1 MSAPFFKDDI
11 EFLQRFLKCGG
22 FYHDEVDGEWGP
34 DTEAAM
40 TAFEA
45 ASSAIKQQMGESD
58 ARSEQKI
65 LTLHIPV
72 QRAARRAL
80 QSLAVAGITAKIISG
95 TRTYAEQDALF
106 EIGRSKPGN
115 RVTNARGGESNH
127 NFGLAWDI
135 GIWVDGFYDGKRTPR
150 DAALE
155 RRADDQYQ
163 GASSAILGLGIVG
176 LEWGGNWMSIKDF
189 PHYQLAGGLS
199 VSRVRE
205 RFERGEPYLPTG

>member
-11 EFLQRFLKCGG
+11 EFLQRFLKSGG
-22 FYHDEVDGEWGP
+22 FYRDELDGEWGP
-34 DTEAAM
+34 NTEEAM
-40 TAFEA
+40 TAFDA
-45 ASSAIKQQMGESD
+45 ASTAIRQEMGELDS
-58 ARSEQKI
+58 RSEQKI
-65 LTLHIPV
+65 RTLHLPV

-80 QSLAVAGITAKIISG
+80 QSLAAAGITAKIISG

-106 EIGRSKPGN
+106 EIGRSKPGD

-135 GIWVDGFYDGKRTPR
+135 GIWVDGFYDGKRTPP
-150 DAALE
+150 DKALE
-155 RRADDQYQ
+155 KRADDQYQ
-163 GASSAILGLGIVG
+163 SASSAILGLSIAG
-176 LEWGGNWMSIKDF
+176 LEWGGNWASLKDF
-189 PHYQLAGGLS
+189 PHYQLAGGLT

>member
-22 FYHDEVDGEWGP
+22 FYRGEIDGEWGP
-34 DTEAAM
+34 NTEAAM
-40 TAFEA
+40 TAFDA
-45 ASSAIKQQMGESD
+45 ASSGIRQQVGEFDS
-58 ARSEQKI
+58 RSEQNI
-65 LTLHIPV
+65 RTLHIPV
-72 QRAARRAL
+72 QQAARRAL
-80 QSLAVAGITAKIISG
+80 QSLAAAGITAKIISG

-150 DAALE
+150 DNALE
-155 RRADDQYQ
+155 KKADDQYKS
-163 GASSAILGLGIVG
+163 ASSAILGLAIAG
-176 LEWGGNWMSIKDF
+176 LEWGGNWTNLKDF
-189 PHYQLAGGLS
+189 PHYQLAGGLT
-199 VSRVRE
+199 VSQVRE
-205 RFERGEPYLPTG
+205 RFERGESYLPTG